1 MRKAKR
7 ERLEK
12 AVWSVGGPEN
22 FLELSAEEAAFVE
35 LKLALSRM
43 LRARRTERGLSQ
55 AQLARRIGSSQSRV
69 AKMEASDPS
78 VSVDLHIRALL
89 AMGARA
95 EDIAAAIAPRKRSA
109 A

>member
-12 AVWSVGGPEN
+12 AGWSVGGAED
-22 FLELSAEEAAFVE
+22 FLELSAQDVAFAE
-35 LKLALSRM
+35 LELALSRM

-55 AQLARRIGSSQSRV
+55 TQLARHLGSSQSRV

-78 VSVDLHIRALL
+78 VSVDLLIRALL
-89 AMGARA
+89 AMGAGP
-95 EDIAAAIAPRKRSA
+95 EDIAAAIAPRERSA